1 MTMHPHVRIGRIS
14 GIEIGVH
21 YSWILIATLITLS
34 LGAHFAG
41 VNPEWTI
48 GVTWSAALVTG
59 LLFFA
64 SIVVHEMGHALVAR
78 ARGLPVRSIT
88 LFALGGVASIEK
100 DAADAKTEF
109 WMGIAGPLTSAGI
122 GALCTGLAVA
132 LGWGMNLTPGNSP
145 MAVLVWLGYINFMLA
160 AFNMIPGFPMD
171 GGRVLR
177 AAIWGMTGNADRA
190 TRTATRIGQGVAL
203 LFIMLGV
210 WQFFSGAG
218 FGSLW
223 IALIGWFLLDAAGA
237 TYAQMELTSG
247 LKGLRVRDIMADD
260 CLRLDAGTTLQRFA
274 DDYLLRTGKRCFVVE
289 RNGDIAGL
297 ITAADLKA
305 IDRARWTATTVEV
318 VMRPLDRLRTVTPD
332 TSVIDALHAMGRDDV
347 NQVPVVSNGRME
359 GMLSRGQIVQ
369 VLQARAELSM

>member
-1 MTMHPHVRIGRIS
+1 MHPHVRIGRIS
-14 GIEIGVH
+14 GIDIGLH

-34 LGAHFAG
+34 LGAHFAD
-41 VNPEWTI
+41 VNPEWTT
-48 GVTWSAALVTG
+48 GVIWSAAIVTG
-59 LLFFA
+59 LLFFG
-64 SIVVHEMGHALVAR
+64 SIVIHELGHALVAR

-122 GALCTGLAVA
+122 GAVCTGLAVA
-132 LGWGMNLTPGNSP
+132 LGWGMNLTPGNPP

-177 AAIWGMTGNADRA
+177 AAIWGITGNPDRA
-190 TRTATRIGQGVAL
+190 ARTAARIGQGVAL
-203 LFIMLGV
+203 FFIMLGV

-237 TYAQMELTSG
+237 SYAQMEMTSG
-247 LKGLRVRDIMADD
+247 LKGLRVRDIMSDD

-297 ITAADLKA
+297 ITAADLKP
-305 IDRARWTATTVEV
+305 IDRARWTTTTVEA

>member
-14 GIEIGVH
+14 GIEVGVH

-34 LGAHFAG
+34 LGAHFAE

-48 GVTWSAALVTG
+48 GVIWSAAVVTG

-122 GALCTGLAVA
+122 GLLCTGLAVA
-132 LGWGMNLTPGNSP
+132 LGWGMNLTPGNPP

-190 TRTATRIGQGVAL
+190 TRTAARIGQGVAL
-203 LFIMLGV
+203 FFIMLGV

-237 TYAQMELTSG
+237 TYAQMEVTSG

-297 ITAADLKA
+297 VTAADLKP
-305 IDRARWTATTVEV
+305 IDRVRWTATTVEA
-318 VMRPLDRLRTVTPD
+318 VMRPLERLRTVTPD

>member
-1 MTMHPHVRIGRIS
+1 MHPHIRIGRIA

-34 LGAHFAG
+34 LGAHFAE
-41 VNPEWTI
+41 VNPEWSI
-48 GVTWSAALVTG
+48 GVIWSAALVTG

-122 GALCTGLAVA
+122 GVLCTGLAVA
-132 LGWGMNLTPGNSP
+132 LGWGMNLTPGNPS

-190 TRTATRIGQGVAL
+190 TRTAARIGQGVAL

-305 IDRARWTATTVEV
+305 IDRARWTTTTVEA

>member
-1 MTMHPHVRIGRIS
+1 MQPHLRLGRIA
-14 GIEIGVH
+14 GIEIGLH

-34 LGAHFAG
+34 LGAHFAE
-41 VNPEWTI
+41 VNPQWTV
-48 GVTWSAALVTG
+48 GATWLAALVTG

-64 SIVVHEMGHALVAR
+64 SIVIHELAHALVAKS
-78 ARGLPVRSIT
+78 RGLPVRSIT

-109 WMGIAGPLTSAGI
+109 WMGIAGPLTSFGI
-122 GALCTGLAVA
+122 GVVCTGLAIA
-132 LGWGMNLTPGNSP
+132 LGWGMNLTPGSPP

-190 TRTATRIGQGVAL
+190 TRTAALIGQGVAVF
-203 LFIMLGV
+203 FIMLGA

-223 IALIGWFLLDAAGA
+223 IALIGWFLLEAAGA
-237 TYAQMELTSG
+237 TYAQMEMTSS
-247 LKGLRVRDIMADD
+247 LKGLRVRDIMTDD
-260 CLRLDAGTTLQRFA
+260 CLRIDARITLQRFA

-289 RNGDIAGL
+289 RNGEIAGL
-297 ITAADLKA
+297 ITAADLKT
-305 IDRARWTATTVEV
+305 IERDRWTATTVET
-318 VMRPLDRLRTVTPD
+318 VMRPLNRLRTVTPD
-332 TSVIDALHAMGRDDV
+332 TPVIDALQVMGRDDV
-347 NQVPVVSNGRME
+347 NQLPVVSNGSME